1 MVYGALME
9 EVMCQDT
16 LEMLPLENAL
26 EIILAFDDKGLITYS
41 NATAREKLGYKQGL
55 CGLSIGSVF
64 PGAFREEGDGWKA
77 AVPFGAEPCQMTA
90 YRQNQTCFPAE
101 MRIVRDEERDICFCM
116 ANDVLEKEFLG
127 RELEQVKQEAEAAM
141 RVKSEFVANVTHELR
156 TPVNGILGHVK
167 EMLPEETEKEKL
179 RTLRLI
185 ERCCEEMNKLINNI
199 LDFSKLEA
207 GKFVLEPRRFSFRGM
222 IDYVKENH
230 KGRITE
236 KGLDFFVTVSP
247 GVPEYVVG
255 DELRLVQIMNNL
267 LSNAQKFTS
276 VGKITLEIIKTAQM
290 KDDIEL
296 FFLVSDTGIGIDQKD
311 QDKLFRSFSQV
322 DASTSRKYGGT
333 GLGLSICRQLVELMG
348 GNISVESVKGKGTM
362 FSFSVW
368 VGRDPEGKE
377 AEEEG
382 VVTPRPKSVFTADAP
397 EEEAS
402 EVSRYG
408 TPANRE
414 ALEKALSKLILSVE
428 MENWE
433 KAEMFMETIKQLTV
447 EVPPEVGRAVL
458 RLKMA
463 IQKENYEKIST
474 GLEALKM
481 LIEAEGNG

>member
-1 MVYGALME
+1 
-9 EVMCQDT
+9 MCREN

-26 EIILAFDDKGLITYS
+26 EMILAFDDRGLITYS
-41 NATAREKLGYKQGL
+41 NAAAREKLGYEQDL
-55 CGLSIGSVF
+55 CGLPVGSVF
-64 PGAFREEGDGWKA
+64 PGAFQKEGDGWKA
-77 AVPFGAEPCQMTA
+77 VYPFGTEIHRMTA
-90 YRQNQTCFPAE
+90 YRKNQTCFPADA
-101 MRIVRDEERDICFCM
+101 RFLWEEQLGSYLCM
-116 ANDVLEKEFLG
+116 ANDVLEKEFLS

-167 EMLPEETEKEKL
+167 EMLPAETEKGKL

-185 ERCCEEMNKLINNI
+185 ERCCGEMNKIINNI

-207 GKFVLEPRRFSFRGM
+207 GKFVLEPRRFQFRSM
-222 IDYVKENH
+222 VDYVKENH

-247 GVPEYVVG
+247 GVPEYIVG
-255 DELRLVQIMNNL
+255 DELRLVQILNNL

-311 QDKLFRSFSQV
+311 QDKLFQSFSQV

-348 GNISVESVKGKGTM
+348 GSINVESVKGRGTT

-368 VGRDPEGKE
+368 VGKDPEGNG
-377 AEEEG
+377 AETSEEG
-382 VVTPRPKSVFTADAP
+382 FIVPKPKSIFAAG
-397 EEEAS
+397 AS
-402 EVSRYG
+402 EEDSPDVSKYG
-408 TPANRE
+408 TASNRE
-414 ALEKALSKLILSVE
+414 ALQKVLSKLILSVE

-433 KAEMFMETIKQLTV
+433 KAEMFMETIRQLTADAPQ
-447 EVPPEVGRAVL
+447 EVNRAVL

-474 GLEALKM
+474 GLDSLKM
-481 LIEAEGNG
+481 LTEAGEMNDEG

>member
-1 MVYGALME
+1 ME

-16 LEMLPLENAL
+16 LGMLPLENAL

-41 NATAREKLGYKQGL
+41 NATARKKLGYEQGL
-55 CGLSIGSVF
+55 CGLPIGSVF
-64 PGAFREEGDGWKA
+64 PGAFREEEGGWKA
-77 AVPFGAEPCQMTA
+77 AVPFGTEPCQMTA
-90 YRQNQTCFPAE
+90 YRQNQTCFPTE
-101 MRIVRDEERDICFCM
+101 TRMLRDEERGICFCM
-116 ANDVLEKEFLG
+116 ANDVLEKEFLS

-222 IDYVKENH
+222 VDYVKENH

-255 DELRLVQIMNNL
+255 DELRLVQILNNL

-296 FFLVSDTGIGIDQKD
+296 FFLVTDTGIGIDQKD

-348 GNISVESVKGKGTM
+348 GSINVESVKGRGTM

-368 VGRDPEGKE
+368 VGKDPEGKE

-382 VVTPRPKSVFTADAP
+382 VVTPRPKSVFTADTP